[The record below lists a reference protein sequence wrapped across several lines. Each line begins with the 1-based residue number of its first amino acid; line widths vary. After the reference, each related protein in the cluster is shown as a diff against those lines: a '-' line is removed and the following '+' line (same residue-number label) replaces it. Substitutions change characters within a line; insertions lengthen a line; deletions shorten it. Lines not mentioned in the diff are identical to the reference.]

1 MKRMLCLQATLN
13 ALGRERGREGEGERE
28 IKEKGQCWRCCC
40 TRLRQDQ
47 WQERAHHARAQPPI
61 LCAAT
66 MQEQRFVLSRA
77 AFQIY
82 EGCAFRADLFPV
94 QRENILDLGRS
105 YLLPAR
111 FHMLWARGKE
121 KVKIRKNGAAFVL
134 LFKFFSFLFFLSTF
148 VY

>member
-13 ALGRERGREGEGERE
+13 ALGRERERERE
-28 IKEKGQCWRCCC
+28 IKEKGQCWQCCC

-47 WQERAHHARAQPPI
+47 CQERAHHARAQPPI

-121 KVKIRKNGAAFVL
+121 KVKDQKNGAVMCNFL
-134 LFKFFSFLFFLSTF
+134 KFSPFFLSTF
-148 VY
+148 CL